1 MILKFIMSKWNT
13 HFRIK
18 LVLLPFLLLFIFL
31 SCDEKEVVKEVVVA
45 RVGNSSLT
53 ENELHEHLGE
63 KRGIAKYRDEY
74 IRYWVENELLYQ
86 FAKKKNLLTD
96 ENFYDVIGNSS
107 QELAANIAI
116 NEYLTNQKF
125 NYSKS
130 DLRKYYQDN
139 KDDFSFGE
147 DGYLINMISFNNEPK
162 AISFRNYAIREG
174 WNEALSLFEADTT
187 ILNVLSKKLFKLSE
201 VQSKLVSRV
210 LTSMFKGEISVV
222 VNTELNNFVIVQQL
236 DKINR
241 NSIPK
246 FEYVIDDVLSSYTII
261 QKRDMVKDFIDSL
274 MVQQNVKI
282 Y

>member
-1 MILKFIMSKWNT
+1 M
-13 HFRIK
+13 
-18 LVLLPFLLLFIFL
+18 
-31 SCDEKEVVKEVVVA
+31 
-45 RVGNSSLT
+45 
-53 ENELHEHLGE
+53 
-63 KRGIAKYRDEY
+63 
-74 IRYWVENELLYQ
+74 
-86 FAKKKNLLTD
+86 
-96 ENFYDVIGNSS
+96 
-107 QELAANIAI
+107 
-116 NEYLTNQKF
+116 TNQKF

-222 VNTELNNFVIVQQL
+222 VNTELNNFVIVQQI

-241 NSIPK
+241 NSVPK
-246 FEYVIDDVLSSYTII
+246 FEYVFDDVLSSYTII
-261 QKRDMVKDFIDSL
+261 QKRDMLKDFIDSL